1 MAGTTGL
8 PFWINLEDG
17 FAIAGSAKTK
27 GVKPSMAS
35 MACPFFRA
43 GALESTGDSIISSM
57 MTEVGGVE
65 GILHRRSRKYS
76 SQSFLDLIVMTL

>member
-8 PFWINLEDG
+8 RFWINLEDG

-27 GVKPSMAS
+27 GVKPSMAG

-43 GALESTGDSIISSM
+43 GALNPQ
-57 MTEVGGVE
+57 V
-65 GILHRRSRKYS
+65 IL
-76 SQSFLDLIVMTL
+76 